1 MWQLYLLLVVNLLVK
16 TAMTL
21 FCKVY
26 SKNTKEFQ
34 GASSLFN
41 LVQCTVILLT
51 WGILYFADYSFDA
64 SVLWYALLFG
74 VLYFFGNIGYML
86 AIKNGP
92 LFLSNLF
99 LNLSSV
105 SLVVWGFFFWNA
117 KVNALV
123 IFALVLVVLSV
134 FLCMYKKKDAE
145 NTGENREKITLK
157 WVVFMIMAFVGN
169 AGVGIVSRTQQIA
182 YNGQHGSMLMFYGTM
197 IAVVVAVVDFV
208 RVDKTGLKTIEKKQ
222 NAYPILAGVT
232 NFAVNLIGLYFATTP
247 LSTNIIY
254 PVLGVGCLMLVTICS
269 KFMFKE
275 KMTKLQWVGILIGAV
290 AIALLSIIK

>member
-1 MWQLYLLLVVNLLVK
+1 MFHLYLLLVVNLFVK

-41 LVQCTVILLT
+41 LVQCVVILLT
-51 WGILYFADYSFDA
+51 WGILYFADYSFEA
-64 SVLWYALLFG
+64 SILWYALLFG

-123 IFALVLVVLSV
+123 IVALVLVVVSV
-134 FLCMYKKKDAE
+134 FLCMYQKKDAE
-145 NTGENREKITLK
+145 NSDGNREKITLK
-157 WVVFMIMAFVGN
+157 WVVFMVMAFVGN
-169 AGVGIVSRTQQIA
+169 AGVGIVSRTQQIV
-182 YNGQHGSMLMFYGTM
+182 YHGQHGNMLMFYGTM
-197 IAVVVAVVDFV
+197 IAVVVGVVDFV

-232 NFAVNLIGLYFATTP
+232 NFAVNLMGLYFATTP
-247 LSTNIIY
+247 LSTNLIY

-275 KMTKLQWVGILIGAV
+275 KMTKLQWVGVIVGAV
-290 AIALLSIIK
+290 AIALLSIVK